1 MSASEPERVAFFGG
15 SFNPPHVGHVLAATY
30 VLATGAVD
38 RVLVAPVAQHVF
50 GKDLETFEH
59 RVAMCEL
66 AFRDVAGSEI
76 SAVESELPPPNRTLD
91 TLRFLEGEHPD
102 WRLRLMV
109 GADALEEADRWHRFD
124 EVCRVAPRLP
134 LGRIGVPRDDAPAP
148 VLPGVSSTR
157 VRELLASRDGSDFG
171 SELDRAVPRT
181 VLDYIAAEGLYR

>member
-1 MSASEPERVAFFGG
+1 MAASELKRVAFFGG

-30 VLATGAVD
+30 VLSTGAVD

-50 GKDLETFEH
+50 GKDLEPFDH

-66 AFRDVAGSEI
+66 AFRNVVGCEI
-76 SAVESELPPPNRTLD
+76 SAVERELAPPNRTLD

-124 EVCRVAPRLP
+124 EVCRVAPLLP
-134 LGRIGVPRDDAPAP
+134 LGRVGVPQDNAPAP
-148 VLPGVSSTR
+148 VLPGISSTR
-157 VRELLASRDGSDFG
+157 VRELLASRHGSDFG
-171 SELDRAVPRT
+171 SELGGSVPRV
-181 VLDYIAAEGLYR
+181 VLDYIVAEGLYR